1 MTTVQN
7 VGPNVQQP
15 NPYQQQPM
23 MQQQYYPEVL
33 NVQEFPDHYVYTIKD
48 EASSGKKWGVGLGSF
63 FLTGL
68 GQAINGQWGKAA
80 AFFGGA
86 VAAGFVSKS
95 NPVLGGLAALG
106 ITIWSTVDAVKNAF
120 SKTKQIVPKEQNIN
134 MQG

>member
-7 VGPNVQQP
+7 VGPNIQQP

-48 EASSGKKWGVGLGSF
+48 DASSGKKWGVGLGSF

-80 AFFGGA
+80 
-86 VAAGFVSKS
+86 GF
-95 NPVLGGLAALG
+95 LAALLQQALCLKA
-106 ITIWSTVDAVKNAF
+106 ILS
-120 SKTKQIVPKEQNIN
+120 
-134 MQG
+134 